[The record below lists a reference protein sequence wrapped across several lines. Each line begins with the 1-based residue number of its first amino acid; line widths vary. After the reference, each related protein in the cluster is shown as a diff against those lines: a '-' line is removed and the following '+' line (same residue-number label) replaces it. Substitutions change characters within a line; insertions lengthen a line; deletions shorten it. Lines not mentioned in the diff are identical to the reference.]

1 MAVTNDESSMQ
12 DFIDN
17 RWADAKI
24 VLESGD
30 ASFVQTTEA
39 YARLENALQLPRRPK
54 PDTPLSDKWR
64 KVIESTVD
72 VCMAMK
78 DLERC
83 AELAGSVAT
92 PVTVHW
98 FTQTYPEKAYDLVE
112 RTKTLVTNVCN
123 AYGLGKLK
131 DKYID
136 RLDSTDVIGNIGDRR
151 HPMVHGGGGE
161 GTLVERTITYEPYI
175 NW

>member
-39 YARLENALQLPRRPK
+39 YARLENALQLPSRPK
-54 PDTPLSDKWR
+54 PDTPLPEKWR

-72 VCMAMK
+72 VSMAVK
-78 DLERC
+78 NLESC

-92 PVTVHW
+92 PVTLRGV
-98 FTQTYPEKAYDLVE
+98 F
-112 RTKTLVTNVCN
+112 R
-123 AYGLGKLK
+123 G
-131 DKYID
+131 
-136 RLDSTDVIGNIGDRR
+136 
-151 HPMVHGGGGE
+151 
-161 GTLVERTITYEPYI
+161 
-175 NW
+175 